1 LPLKDSFYSVEF
13 DSTISHLQAFFISV
27 AVINCQKLPGILEVE
42 DMHEEILKEP
52 SSKNNSNLQRKAP
65 LKYAPMPPLSP
76 VGRV

>member
-27 AVINCQKLPGILEVE
+27 AAINCQKLPGILEID

-52 SSKNNSNLQRKAP
+52 SSENNSKLQKAP